1 MESTYHGGGRIRCL
15 CVWRRRE
22 LGGLLRFLC
31 VGGGAGDVVE
41 VELLLLLDFFVC
53 LLFYDT

>member
-1 MESTYHGGGRIRCL
+1 MFMCMEEKRAGWFAKVFVC
-15 CVWRRRE
+15 
-22 LGGLLRFLC
+22 
-31 VGGGAGDVVE
+31 GGGAGDVVE